1 MFRTVR
7 CVSTVALALG
17 LLAGCELAAAQLLA
31 QFEFAL
37 HPQELTVSAGSSAD
51 VQVVVTPV
59 AGISITAVT
68 VRLVA
73 PPAGITA
80 EPLMVMTQGDWTI
93 EVAASVTAATHQ
105 LEVEAVSQGLNLL
118 PVTRTR
124 TLTLQVTASV
134 P

>member
-1 MFRTVR
+1 MARTVR
-7 CVSTVALALG
+7 SLFVVALALA

-37 HPQELTVSAGSSAD
+37 QPQELTVAAGSSAD

-59 AGISITAVT
+59 AGISVTAVT
-68 VRLVA
+68 VRLVE

-80 EPLMVMTQGDWTI
+80 EPLVVMTQGAWTI
-93 EVAASVTAATHQ
+93 AVAASVTPATYQ
-105 LEVEAVSQGLNLL
+105 LEVEAVSQGLNVL
-118 PVTRTR
+118 PVTRTG
-124 TLTLQVTASV
+124 TLTLQVTASS